1 MLDEA
6 PPSPYERVA
15 AALVEASG
23 QDRLMLHVVGH
34 GREPVVEGVDPI
46 RLCGWFTTHT
56 PIVMTGGLRDVAAQ
70 LRAMP
75 QHGIA
80 HGALRAY
87 HPRGPELAVQD
98 QVKILYNFFG
108 ETWDSSFHGAVFEKP
123 EDELLYLKNHAFADN
138 PADFWLYLM
147 AVIHDGRL
155 LVRFQYSSVNYRHE
169 TIRSLAE
176 RMRASLQAHLHELVA
191 ARA

>member
-1 MLDEA
+1 
-6 PPSPYERVA
+6 
-15 AALVEASG
+15 
-23 QDRLMLHVVGH
+23 
-34 GREPVVEGVDPI
+34 
-46 RLCGWFTTHT
+46 
-56 PIVMTGGLRDVAAQ
+56 
-70 LRAMP
+70 
-75 QHGIA
+75 
-80 HGALRAY
+80 
-87 HPRGPELAVQD
+87 
-98 QVKILYNFFG
+98 
-108 ETWDSSFHGAVFEKP
+108 VFEKP

-176 RMRASLQAHLHELVA
+176 RMRTSLQAHLHEPVA